1 MLGQRACSHAKH
13 HCLLD
18 QSQKLLKHNINQ
30 QHIGGVWKWSIPSSG
45 CLLLDTPVSVCLCFS
60 CVHFVFFC
68 VEQCSYPS
76 PCPRL
81 TAEVK
86 HASAQWMVMLNV
98 LLFRERSWKW
108 ESHLFQRE
116 NPAKTCKNH
125 RESGGSTFHATYTER
140 AYFLKNTFKVFH
152 SRANVL
158 CDETKKDCWLL
169 PSALFG

>member
-1 MLGQRACSHAKH
+1 VEYTLQW
-13 HCLLD
+13 LFE
-18 QSQKLLKHNINQ
+18 
-30 QHIGGVWKWSIPSSG
+30 WWSWWLTNG
-45 CLLLDTPVSVCLCFS
+45 FRGTLLLDAPVSVCLCFS
-60 CVHFVFFC
+60 CVHFVFFLC
-68 VEQCSYPS
+68 GAVLISFSLSQAHCGSETCFCSVNGN
-76 PCPRL
+76 
-81 TAEVK
+81 AERFALQGKIMEV
-86 HASAQWMVMLNV
+86 
-98 LLFRERSWKW
+98 R
-108 ESHLFQRE
+108 SHLFQRE